1 MGTTVSVLI
10 LYRNRREL
18 YWLLVTPAL
27 LLLPDLPKPVN
38 GTETAVAIQPNMSE
52 DEQWTPTSAG
62 RERDHLISISR
73 DAALRFN
80 ARLILWPEAPGP
92 LYYYQDSTFREEAAR
107 LAQDT
112 HAYFLFGT
120 VGETPQGAPLNSA
133 VVLNPSGD
141 IEDRYDKINL
151 VPFGEYVPR
160 LFSFVNRITKEAGDF
175 APGTRIVVF
184 PTDGHSMGT
193 FICYESAFPA
203 EVRQFAKR
211 GANLLINISNDGYFG
226 KSAAREQHLSLVR
239 MRAAE
244 NRRWLLR
251 PTNDGI
257 TAVVDPAGRVV
268 ERWPMYQEVVGRM
281 RFNYISGTTFYTE
294 YGDWFAW
301 GCLLAAAVAL
311 FWSQRP
317 HYTPRKGPDSLM
329 VAVR

>member
-1 MGTTVSVLI
+1 
-10 LYRNRREL
+10 
-18 YWLLVTPAL
+18 
-27 LLLPDLPKPVN
+27 
-38 GTETAVAIQPNMSE
+38 
-52 DEQWTPTSAG
+52 
-62 RERDHLISISR
+62 
-73 DAALRFN
+73 
-80 ARLILWPEAPGP
+80 
-92 LYYYQDSTFREEAAR
+92 
-107 LAQDT
+107 
-112 HAYFLFGT
+112 LFGT

-133 VVLNPSGD
+133 VLLRPAGD

-175 APGTRIVVF
+175 APGTRLVVF
-184 PTDGHSMGT
+184 PMAGPSMGV

-211 GANLLINISNDGYFG
+211 GANLLVNISNDGYFG

-244 NRRWLLR
+244 NARWLLR

-257 TAVVDPAGRVV
+257 TAVIDPAGRIID
-268 ERWPMYQEVVGRM
+268 RWPMYQEVVGRM
-281 RFNYISGTTFYTE
+281 SFNYISGTTFYTE

-311 FWSQRP
+311 FCSQRP
-317 HYTPRKGPDSLM
+317 HYSPRKGTDSLT